1 MEILE
6 NKALLVKVR
15 KPDRYT
21 AVIKD
26 SAYIGE
32 IETGVHEIAVK
43 WTYENTLALTKLGI
57 KKVPS
62 SILKEYKWTGRFSP
76 MAHQKDTAAFIINNP
91 KCFVFNEQ
99 GVGKTASAAW
109 AADYLLNIGKINR
122 VLVVCPLSIM
132 KAAWQRDLFQVLP
145 HRSVGIAHGS
155 AKTRRTVI
163 QGDYD
168 FVVINFDGVEIVMD
182 EIKKAKFDLIIVD
195 EANGLKNT
203 QTRRWKTFKQLVTED
218 QRLVLMTGTPASQS
232 PEDAYGLAKLVNPS
246 NVPQFFS
253 GWKDLVMQKVSTF
266 KWVPRPRANDIVY
279 RALQPAI
286 RYTKE
291 ECLDLPDIMYETR
304 EVPLTSQQEKYYEIL
319 KKQFLFEAAGEEVSA
334 VNAAAKLNKLL
345 QISCITGDTNVL
357 SDSGWK
363 RLDSISINDL
373 IWDGKEWVTHSGLIY
388 QGMKEVITLDGVRM
402 TRDHKVLTESGWY
415 TAEEISN
422 GGQSKKFNRTKVR
435 IPNSDQ
441 KGGDYTEH
449 SNPMCS
455 MGMPMQLRNDSNSSK
470 SVSTSQTQDS
480 SAELRMS
487 SWKSDPQTIIRTSIQ
502 YLVRYETQMF
512 ESTRQRLQ
520 KLWSAR
526 DNRMRPMGK
535 FIRTILDGYAKFVS
549 GWADNRQNRYQ
560 QGLFTSELSMGYI
573 TGAGQQH
580 TKQPLYSDSNGST
593 NNSKCCKS
601 IWNKKGDPSRKDC
614 SVQMGCGKSI
624 DDTSEAV
631 YDILNCGPRNRF
643 VVQNGEGNPIIVH
656 NCGAVYADDG
666 SVLQFDVSNRLS
678 ELEAVIDES
687 LQKVIVF
694 APFTHT
700 IDAIESYL
708 QKKRIS
714 CAVING
720 AVSANKRAAIIN
732 QFQTTPDPRVIIIQP
747 QAAAHGIT
755 LTAANTVV
763 WFGPTSSVET
773 YLQANARAHRKG
785 QNHKVTIIMIQGS
798 AAEAKM
804 YDMLNGKVDTHQ
816 KLVDLYA
823 DVLNL

>member
-345 QISCITGDTNVL
+345 QISC
-357 SDSGWK
+357 
-363 RLDSISINDL
+363 
-373 IWDGKEWVTHSGLIY
+373 
-388 QGMKEVITLDGVRM
+388 
-402 TRDHKVLTESGWY
+402 
-415 TAEEISN
+415 
-422 GGQSKKFNRTKVR
+422 
-435 IPNSDQ
+435 
-441 KGGDYTEH
+441 
-449 SNPMCS
+449 
-455 MGMPMQLRNDSNSSK
+455 
-470 SVSTSQTQDS
+470 
-480 SAELRMS
+480 
-487 SWKSDPQTIIRTSIQ
+487 
-502 YLVRYETQMF
+502 
-512 ESTRQRLQ
+512 
-520 KLWSAR
+520 
-526 DNRMRPMGK
+526 
-535 FIRTILDGYAKFVS
+535 
-549 GWADNRQNRYQ
+549 
-560 QGLFTSELSMGYI
+560 
-573 TGAGQQH
+573 
-580 TKQPLYSDSNGST
+580 
-593 NNSKCCKS
+593 
-601 IWNKKGDPSRKDC
+601 
-614 SVQMGCGKSI
+614 
-624 DDTSEAV
+624 
-631 YDILNCGPRNRF
+631 
-643 VVQNGEGNPIIVH
+643 
-656 NCGAVYADDG
+656 GAVYADDG